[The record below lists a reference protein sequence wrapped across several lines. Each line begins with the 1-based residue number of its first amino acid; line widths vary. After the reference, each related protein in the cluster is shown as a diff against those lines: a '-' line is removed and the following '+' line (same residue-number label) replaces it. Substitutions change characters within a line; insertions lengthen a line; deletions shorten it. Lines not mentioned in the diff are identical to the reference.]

1 MKGEFEMDRKFK
13 PAFIALAATLALSAC
28 QSGEKSPN
36 EAGGGQ
42 KGVNAANPHDGH
54 TMKAGAELP
63 AEASDAT
70 KAYSAAMDKM
80 HKRMAIAYTNDADRD
95 FMAGMIPHHDGAI
108 EMARIALK
116 HGKDPEVRK
125 LAEDVIATQEAE
137 IKQMQAWL
145 DRTENAK

>member
-1 MKGEFEMDRKFK
+1 MKREFEMDRNFK
-13 PAFIALAATLALSAC
+13 RALIALAATLALSAC

-36 EAGGGQ
+36 DAGDGQ
-42 KGVNAANPHDGH
+42 KDVSAANPHVGH
-54 TMKAGAELP
+54 AMKASASLPGA
-63 AEASDAT
+63 ASDAT

-116 HGKDPEVRK
+116 YGKDPEVRK
-125 LAEDVIATQEAE
+125 LAEDVIAAQKAE

-145 DRTENAK
+145 DKAAKAK